1 MPKAIVTANK
11 EARKALA
18 TGEIASN
25 EIQLKKAKD
34 LRTLYIR
41 FKVSKRPNNPNERD
55 NRFLMIGD
63 ESSIKSPTEAPA
75 LHIAERSIL
84 FYPEAVLPCNN
95 LYHTRDSICK
105 L

>member
-1 MPKAIVTANK
+1 MVVLFSGGRIEKSAKGPRPLPKAIVTANK

-41 FKVSKRPNNPNERD
+41 FKVSK
-55 NRFLMIGD
+55 G
-63 ESSIKSPTEAPA
+63 PTIQMNAITVS
-75 LHIAERSIL
+75 L
-84 FYPEAVLPCNN
+84 
-95 LYHTRDSICK
+95 
-105 L
+105 